1 MKRLGP
7 NIFKIMIILVVAVI
21 LLGLISG
28 CQNVFFIPGASY
40 GYYLWEDEK
49 GVHVFW
55 SVDRKDTSFSGT
67 IAIDGELT
75 DYELVDWE
83 DTDNADIDG
92 SIISFTA
99 NLSREDYSDGIILRV
114 TDYKQLEL
122 DLMING
128 TYDRSR
134 VHAGAFLNNPSTSPF
149 IIEKGY
155 FDDIRSIPWYEKH
168 PFSGFFYKLFA
179 NKYFTFIYLFII
191 GVVIIEIIRITAIS
205 VRKRKGL
212 YTGISYIALIAILIL
227 IYFILRFFVI

>member
-1 MKRLGP
+1 M
-7 NIFKIMIILVVAVI
+7 V

-28 CQNVFFIPGASY
+28 CQRVFFVPGASY
-40 GYYLWEDEK
+40 GYYIWEDEK
-49 GVHVFW
+49 GVHIFW

-67 IAIDGELT
+67 IAVDGELT
-75 DYELVDWE
+75 GYELVDWE
-83 DTDNADIDG
+83 DADNADTSD
-92 SIISFTA
+92 SIVSFTA
-99 NLSREDYSDGIILRV
+99 NLSREDYSDGIILQV

-128 TYDRSR
+128 VYDLSR

-155 FDDIRSIPWYEKH
+155 FNDIRSIPWYEKH

-191 GVVIIEIIRITAIS
+191 GVVIIEIIRITAFS
-205 VRKRKGL
+205 SRKRKGL
-212 YTGISYIALIAILIL
+212 YTGISYIALIVTLIL
-227 IYFILRFFVI
+227 IYFILKFFVL